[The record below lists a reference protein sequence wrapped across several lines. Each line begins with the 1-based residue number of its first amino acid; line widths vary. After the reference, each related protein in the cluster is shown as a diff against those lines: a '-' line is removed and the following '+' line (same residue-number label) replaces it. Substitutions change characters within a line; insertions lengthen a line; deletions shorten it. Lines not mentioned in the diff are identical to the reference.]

1 MNTSITNEWLHSEV
15 NSSTPILKKALQITG
30 KDEVRPR
37 QVVRKLATISGI
49 LAVGILGLICT
60 LIAIRL
66 GLFHSSGQQSLA
78 GLFVLLSVG
87 LILVSFFGLLLA
99 IWGAFVSTYLQSQG
113 WKFEVAEVTD
123 QIQIIVESV
132 AAAAPRVA
140 VARGDLSTETTFP
153 VNEPL
158 VEAVRKVV
166 SRAAP
171 TETAEMVSA
180 FRDAA
185 EGVTAVAA
193 KVRG

>member
-1 MNTSITNEWLHSEV
+1 MNTNLTNELSYSEV
-15 NSSTPILKKALQITG
+15 NGSTPILKKALQITG
-30 KDEVRPR
+30 RDEVRPR

-60 LIAIRL
+60 LITIRL
-66 GLFHSSGQQSLA
+66 GLFQSSGQQSLA

-87 LILVSFFGLLLA
+87 LISVSFLGLLVA
-99 IWGAFVSTYLQSQG
+99 IWSAFVSTYLQSQG
-113 WKFEVAEVTD
+113 WKFEAAEATD

-132 AAAAPRVA
+132 AAAAPPVA
-140 VARGDLSTETTFP
+140 VARAGVAVAETAYP

-158 VEAVRKVV
+158 VQAVRKVI

-180 FRDAA
+180 FREAA
-185 EGVTAVAA
+185 EGATAVKA
-193 KVRG
+193 R